1 MSGFLTPILLIEGTC
16 LNFIVSF
23 VIVLAVFFVSLIM
36 HAYRA
41 NIIYYYIRFSE
52 AFFDPREI
60 LSKPASRRI
69 FSILMTRGC
78 TTRVR
83 DAPPSYFRL
92 CHLGNRV
99 CFQED

>member
-1 MSGFLTPILLIEGTC
+1 MSGFLPPILLIEGTC
-16 LNFIVSF
+16 LNFAVSF

-60 LSKPASRRI
+60 LSKPASRKIYTRLAENFPYFNDEGVHHSGARCTPVI
-69 FSILMTRGC
+69 FQIM
-78 TTRVR
+78 
-83 DAPPSYFRL
+83 PPWA
-92 CHLGNRV
+92 
-99 CFQED
+99 